1 MSPDPSSALLLPPL
15 AARHRTIAFTSGKG
29 GVGKSNLVLN
39 TGLLLAARGKRV
51 ALLDGDLGLANLTVL
66 LGRTPKHDLGDVLAG
81 TKRLHEIILRGPN
94 NILVIPAGAGV
105 AELANLPAD
114 AREELLEQ
122 LEEIEAAVDY
132 LLIDTSAGIG
142 DTVLNLV
149 AASDEA
155 VVVTRPEPTAL
166 ADAYALMKIV
176 VQAQPAYPF
185 HVLVNMARDA
195 EQADQ
200 VYRALSQILLK
211 FLGYRPGYAGFVV
224 NDPSVAQA
232 VIHQVPFTLM
242 APRSRASRCLETLTQ
257 TLAGR
262 PEAHRARPRTFW
274 EKVSGAVLGRTGAV
288 ADRTGAVRG
297 R

>member
-1 MSPDPSSALLLPPL
+1 MTSDPSAALSLPPL
-15 AARHRTIAFTSGKG
+15 ATRHRTIAFTSGKG

-39 TGLLLAARGKRV
+39 TGILLAARGKRV

-66 LGRTPKHDLGDVLAG
+66 LGRTPQHDLGDVLAG
-81 TKRLHEIILRGPN
+81 SKRLHEIILRGPN
-94 NILVIPAGAGV
+94 NIMVIPAGAGV
-105 AELANLPAD
+105 AELANLSAD

-122 LEEIEAAVDY
+122 LEEVEAAVDY

-224 NDPSVAQA
+224 NDPCVPRA
-232 VIHQVPFTLM
+232 VIHQVPFTLL
-242 APRSRASRCLETLTQ
+242 APRSPASRCLETLTQ

-262 PEAHRARPRTFW
+262 PEAHRGRPRTFW

-288 ADRTGAVRG
+288 QDRTGAVRG
-297 R
+297 Q

>member
-1 MSPDPSSALLLPPL
+1 
-15 AARHRTIAFTSGKG
+15 
-29 GVGKSNLVLN
+29 
-39 TGLLLAARGKRV
+39 
-51 ALLDGDLGLANLTVL
+51 VL
-66 LGRTPKHDLGDVLAG
+66 LGRTPKYDLGDVLAG

-105 AELANLPAD
+105 AELANLSAD

-122 LEEIEAAVDY
+122 MEEVEAAVDY

-176 VQAQPAYPF
+176 VKAQPAYPF

-195 EQADQ
+195 AQADQ
-200 VYRALSQILLK
+200 VYRSLSQILLK

-224 NDPSVAQA
+224 NDPIVGQA

-262 PEAHRARPRTFW
+262 PPASRARPRTFW

-288 ADRTGAVRG
+288 RTGAVRG
-297 R
+297 RR